1 MAPSWRSRIAHRY
14 PVLFAMGEA
23 VSMGLGAI
31 RAYKLRASLT
41 ILGVVMGIMTVTG
54 MSSIVAGLNA
64 SMAAQIEALG
74 SSVIFVRPF
83 QPGENIPDE
92 EFRRRKGLTVQEVQ
106 ALSEQCSAVKLVA
119 PPEPL
124 AFDTIKSGNHKAQ

>member
-54 MSSIVAGLNA
+54 MSSIVAGLNQ
-64 SMAAQIEALG
+64 SMASQIQSLG
-74 SSVIFVRPF
+74 ASVIFIRPF
-83 QPGENIPDE
+83 APGEGRVSDE
-92 EFRRRKGLTVQEVQ
+92 ERRLRKGITPAETVPIG
-106 ALSEQCSAVKLVA
+106 ARA
-119 PPEPL
+119 
-124 AFDTIKSGNHKAQ
+124 